1 MVMTNEKSSACSA
14 VASSVAV
21 SCNAMS
27 VAVARPEARVRVPLL
42 GLKSVA
48 GMAAPAVDVVTPWPS

>member
-1 MVMTNEKSSACSA
+1 MVITNENRSTGSCAP
-14 VASSVAV
+14 SSVAV